1 MLPFA
6 LQVGVGTIEY
16 WSMTYGE
23 IKGTIDA
30 YRTNEKRR
38 IREVAVFNHIQAN
51 LIGLSVARLMNDK
64 AKYPTLREAYPL
76 IFADLEDE
84 KPAHQDWQVAKA
96 RLLQY
101 AEANNKK
108 MRGDV
113 K

>member
-1 MLPFA
+1 
-6 LQVGVGTIEY
+6 
-16 WSMTYGE
+16 MTYGE
-23 IKGTIDA
+23 IVATIEA
-30 YRTNEKRR
+30 YKANEKLRV
-38 IREVAVFNHIQAN
+38 REVAVFNHSLAN

-84 KPAHQDWQVAKA
+84 KPAHQDWKVAKE